1 MNSVDLIEKKELLK
15 NEMREITSLCRKEI
29 RMMNEEENTLFNQ
42 KKSEIQNINEELRKL
57 SEETEIQNDITK
69 QTKTMEKKNFSLVK
83 AIRSVANNQPLD
95 EFNQTIVNAGMD
107 EMRATGNSFQGQLVL
122 PTEQRAVDVATE
134 GVDVVATD
142 IWNVMEAIHNKS
154 VMAQLGCNIITNLVN
169 DVQIPVISTINCSW
183 EGETATHSDD
193 TATFSSVKLSP
204 KRLSCV
210 VPISKMLLQQDS
222 TGVESAIRNEITKAI
237 MGKLE
242 ATIFGSAAGTTTQPE
257 GIFYNGGSALTTV
270 ATFAD
275 ICSLEANLDG
285 VENYGEKKYVMG
297 TSAKA
302 TLRGTQKANG
312 TGFIYENGEIDGTSA
327 VATGFVGANNIA
339 YGDWS
344 NLVIGLWSGLD
355 IVVDNFTLAS
365 SGCVR
370 LIVNFYADA
379 KLARTGSIALATV

>member
-1 MNSVDLIEKKELLK
+1 MNSVDLIEQKELLK
-15 NEMREITSLCRKEI
+15 QEMRDITSLCRKEI
-29 RMMNEEENTLFNQ
+29 RMMSEDETSLYNE
-42 KKSEIQNINEELRKL
+42 KKEQINKINEELRKL
-57 SEETEIQNDITK
+57 SEETEIQNDIIK
-69 QTKTMEKKNFSLVK
+69 PTKTMENKNFSIVK

-95 EFNQTIVNAGMD
+95 EFNQSVVNAGME
-107 EMRATGNSFQGQLVL
+107 EMRATGNAFQGQIVL
-122 PTEQRAVDVATE
+122 PTEKRAVDVATE
-134 GVDVVATD
+134 GADVVATD

-169 DVQIPVISTINCSW
+169 DVQIPVISTINCAW

-193 TATFSSVKLSP
+193 TATFTSVKLSP

-242 ATIFGSAAGTTTQPE
+242 ATIFGSAAGTTTQPA
-257 GIFYNGGSALTTV
+257 GIFYNGGQALSTV

-275 ICSLEANLDG
+275 ICSLEAGLDG

-297 TSAKA
+297 TTAKA
-302 TLRGTQKANG
+302 TLRGTQKGQG
-312 TGFIYENGEIDGTSA
+312 TGFIFENNEIDGTPA
-327 VATGFVGANNIA
+327 VATGFVGASNIA

-344 NLVIGLWSGLD
+344 NLVIGLWSGVD
-355 IVVDNFTLAS
+355 VVVDNYTLAS

-379 KLARTGSIALATV
+379 KLARTGAIAIASI

>member
-15 NEMREITSLCRKEI
+15 SEMREITSLCRKEI
-29 RMMNEEENTLFNQ
+29 RMMNEEETNLFNQ
-42 KKSEIQNINEELRKL
+42 KKDEINNINEELRKL
-57 SEETEIQNDITK
+57 SEETEIQNTIK
-69 QTKTMEKKNFSLVK
+69 QNKTMENKNFSIVK

-95 EFNQTIVNAGMD
+95 ELNQAVVSAGMD
-107 EMRATGNSFQGQLVL
+107 EMRKTGNSFQGQLVL
-122 PTEQRAVDVATE
+122 PTEARAIDVATE
-134 GVDVVATD
+134 GADVVATD

-169 DVQIPVISTINCSW
+169 DVQIPVISTVNCSW

-242 ATIFGSAAGTTTQPE
+242 ATIFGNAAGTTTKPE

-275 ICSLEANLDG
+275 ICALEANLDG
-285 VENYGEKKYVMG
+285 VENYGEKKYLMG

-302 TLRGTQKANG
+302 TLRGTQKGSG
-312 TGFIYENGEIDGTSA
+312 TGFIFENGEIDGTKTE
-327 VATGFVGANNIA
+327 VTGFVGANNIA

-355 IVVDNFTLAS
+355 VVVDNYTLAS

>member
-15 NEMREITSLCRKEI
+15 KEMRDITALCRKEI
-29 RMMNEEENTLFNQ
+29 RMMTDEENTLYNE
-42 KKSEIQNINEELRKL
+42 KKTEIQNLNEELRKL
-57 SEETEIQNDITK
+57 SEETEIQNNIK
-69 QTKTMEKKNFSLVK
+69 PNKTMENKNFSIVK

-95 EFNQTIVNAGMD
+95 EFNQSVVNAGME
-107 EMRATGNSFQGQLVL
+107 EMRATGNSFQGQIVL
-122 PTEQRAVDVATE
+122 PTEERAVTVAAE
-134 GVDVVATD
+134 GADVVATD

-183 EGETATHSDD
+183 EGETATHADD
-193 TATFSSVKLSP
+193 NATFTSVKLSP

-222 TGVESAIRNEITKAI
+222 TGVEAAIRNEITKAI

-242 ATIFGSAAGTTTQPE
+242 GTIFGNAQGSATQPE

-275 ICSLEANLDG
+275 ICALEANLDG
-285 VENYGEKKYVMG
+285 KDNYGEKKYVMG
-297 TSAKA
+297 TTAKA
-302 TLRGTQKANG
+302 TLRGTQKGQG

-327 VATGFVGANNIA
+327 VATGFVGAGNIA

-355 IVVDNFTLAS
+355 VVVDNFTLAS

-379 KLARTGSIALATV
+379 KLARTGAIALATV

>member
-15 NEMREITSLCRKEI
+15 SEMREITSLCRKEI
-29 RMMNEEENTLFNQ
+29 RMMNEEETNLFNQ
-42 KKSEIQNINEELRKL
+42 KKDEINNINEELRKL
-57 SEETEIQNDITK
+57 SEETEIQNTIK
-69 QTKTMEKKNFSLVK
+69 QNKTMENKNFSIVK

-95 EFNQTIVNAGMD
+95 ELNQAVVSAGMD
-107 EMRATGNSFQGQLVL
+107 EMRKTGNSFQGQLVL
-122 PTEQRAVDVATE
+122 PTETRAIDVATE
-134 GVDVVATD
+134 GADVVATD

-169 DVQIPVISTINCSW
+169 DVQIPVISTVNCSW
-183 EGETATHSDD
+183 EGETATHTDD
-193 TATFSSVKLSP
+193 TATFTSVKLSP

-242 ATIFGSAAGTTTQPE
+242 ATIFGNAAGTTTQPE

-270 ATFAD
+270 ATFGD

-285 VENYGEKKYVMG
+285 VENYGEKKYLMG

-302 TLRGTQKANG
+302 TLRGTQKGSG
-312 TGFIYENGEIDGTSA
+312 TGFIFENGEIDGTKTE
-327 VATGFVGANNIA
+327 VTGFVGANNIA

-355 IVVDNFTLAS
+355 VVVDNYTLAS

-370 LIVNFYADA
+370 LIVNFYCDS
-379 KLARTGSIALATV
+379 KLARQGSIALATV

>member
-15 NEMREITSLCRKEI
+15 SEMREITSTCRKEI
-29 RMMNEEENTLFNQ
+29 RMMNEEETNLFNQ
-42 KKSEIQNINEELRKL
+42 KKDEINNINEELRKL
-57 SEETEIQNDITK
+57 SEETEIQNTIK
-69 QTKTMEKKNFSLVK
+69 QKKQMENKNFSIVK

-95 EFNQTIVNAGMD
+95 ELNQAVVSAGMD
-107 EMRATGNSFQGQLVL
+107 EMRKTGNSFQGQLVL
-122 PTEQRAVDVATE
+122 PTEARAIDVATE

-169 DVQIPVISTINCSW
+169 DVQIPVISTVNCSW

-242 ATIFGSAAGTTTQPE
+242 ATIFGNAAGTTTKPE

-275 ICSLEANLDG
+275 ICALEANLDG
-285 VENYGEKKYVMG
+285 VENYGEKKYLMG

-302 TLRGTQKANG
+302 TLRGTQKGSG
-312 TGFIYENGEIDGTSA
+312 TGFIFENGEIDGTKTE
-327 VATGFVGANNIA
+327 VTGFVGANNIA

-355 IVVDNFTLAS
+355 VVVDNYTLAS

-370 LIVNFYADA
+370 LIVNFYCDS
-379 KLARTGSIALATV
+379 KLARQGSIALATV

>member
-15 NEMREITSLCRKEI
+15 NEMREITSTCRKEI
-29 RMMNEEENTLFNQ
+29 RMMNEEETNLFNQ
-42 KKSEIQNINEELRKL
+42 KKDEINNINEELRKL
-57 SEETEIQNDITK
+57 SEETEIQNTIK
-69 QTKTMEKKNFSLVK
+69 QKKQMENKNFSIVK

-95 EFNQTIVNAGMD
+95 ELNQAVVSAGMD
-107 EMRATGNSFQGQLVL
+107 EMRKTGNSFQGQLVL
-122 PTEQRAVDVATE
+122 PTEARAIDVATE

-169 DVQIPVISTINCSW
+169 DVQIPVISTVNCSW
-183 EGETATHSDD
+183 EGETATHADD
-193 TATFSSVKLSP
+193 TATFTSVKLSP

-242 ATIFGSAAGTTTQPE
+242 ATIFGNAQGTATQPE
-257 GIFYNGGSALTTV
+257 GIFYNGGSTLTTV

-275 ICSLEANLDG
+275 ICNLEANLDG

-355 IVVDNFTLAS
+355 VVVDNYTLAS